1 MKIKI
6 SLLIIFF
13 IFSVFQIQAKEN
25 LKNYN
30 QFYQTNKNN
39 EGVFSFYLP
48 VVLLR
53 GFLDANDEEI
63 DPLIKKTYSVS
74 VFISD
79 NTSESMR
86 KDLHKHLP
94 SSLYNDLMI
103 MKDGSSTVTFK
114 TRMKNDTLEEILML
128 ATDKKSLVVL
138 NLVGEFTKDDAKK
151 IAKSIN
157 RAKQNGQGFTFD
169 NQNNYKASYK
179 SYEH

>member
-1 MKIKI
+1 MKTKI
-6 SLLIIFF
+6 SLIIIFF

-25 LKNYN
+25 KNDYN
-30 QFYQTNKNN
+30 QFYQSNNKKD
-39 EGVFSFYLP
+39 GVFSFYLP

-53 GFLDANDEEI
+53 GFLDTNDEET
-63 DPLIKKTYSVS
+63 DQFLKRTYSVS
-74 VFISD
+74 IFISD
-79 NTSESMR
+79 NTPESMK

-94 SSLYNDLMI
+94 SSLYNDI
-103 MKDGSSTVTFK
+103 MVIKDGSSTVAFK

-157 RAKQNGQGFTFD
+157 M
-169 NQNNYKASYK
+169 NNVTKTSRNDKGNYHYK
-179 SYEH
+179 